1 MPNKFDLQ
9 NLSRATPSTQISN
22 LRELFNPVVFA
33 EALLG
38 YTLFDYQKAILLD
51 DSRKLHIRKGR
62 QVGASL
68 TLAMKAV
75 HRAVTRPYT
84 TVAIISPSQRQSSLV
99 FKYIKDMFLSH
110 ELLKPEVDG
119 KARYSQTV
127 IELLN
132 GSIIYSLPC
141 GSDGRTIRGISLSA
155 GSMMIVDEAAFIP
168 EKVWPAI
175 EYFTATGGQEILS
188 STPLAK
194 QGRYFDCS
202 QDASYTRLTITS
214 WQNPLIDRVWLEE
227 RKKSHSYE
235 SEINAEF
242 MDGEGAFFPADM
254 VREAINADLTWDE
267 QPARSAGMV
276 KFMGIDLGIEQDPTV
291 ITVCRRL
298 PDKLQPIYMMAFKKD
313 NDKGYEA
320 DYTFVRS
327 YDEIVN
333 KAKQLADIYDVGY
346 ASVDATNN
354 AYVAESLEKS
364 MTVYPI
370 KFNSTAKNGNPMK
383 TELMY
388 TLQAALASH
397 KLEIPNH
404 PVLIR
409 QLMNYRYELTDNKNL
424 KFSAKDEDFI
434 DSLALCIYN
443 ELAIKEPDNFG
454 VA

>member
-1 MPNKFDLQ
+1 MANKFDLQ
-9 NLSRATPSTQISN
+9 NFARATPHTQIEN
-22 LRELFNPVVFA
+22 LKELFNPVTFA

-38 YTLFDYQKAILLD
+38 YKLFDYQKAILLND
-51 DSRKLHIRKGR
+51 DRKLHIRKGR

-84 TVAIISPSQRQSSLV
+84 TVAVISPSQRQSSLV

-110 ELLKPEVDG
+110 ELLKPEIG
-119 KARYSQTV
+119 KAQYSQTV

-168 EKVWPAI
+168 EKVWSAI
-175 EYFTATGGQEILS
+175 DYFTATGGQEILS

-194 QGRYFDCS
+194 LGKYYE
-202 QDASYTRLTITS
+202 ASEDKTYSHLVIPS
-214 WQNPLIDRVWLEE
+214 WMNPLIEKEWLEE
-227 RKKSHSYE
+227 RKKSYSYA
-235 SEINAEF
+235 SEIAAEF
-242 MDGEGAFFPADM
+242 MDGEGKFFPFDIITA
-254 VREAINADLTWDE
+254 AINADLSWEE
-267 QPARSAGMV
+267 QPAKSQGMM
-276 KFMGIDLGIEQDPTV
+276 KMMGIDLGIEQDPSV
-291 ITVCRRL
+291 ITICRKV
-298 PDKLQPIYMMAFKKD
+298 DKLQPVFMKAYKKD
-313 NDKGYEA
+313 NGKGYEA
-320 DYTFVRS
+320 DYEFVRS
-327 YDEIVN
+327 YDEIVS
-333 KAKQLADIYDVGY
+333 KAKQLKELYDVTY
-346 ASVDATNN
+346 AAVDATNN
-354 AYVAESLEKS
+354 AYVSESLEKH
-364 MTVYPI
+364 MTVFPI

-388 TLQAALASH
+388 TLHAALVSG

-409 QLMNYRYELTDNKNL
+409 QLANYEYSITENKNV
-424 KFSAKDEDFI
+424 KFSPKDEDFI

-443 ELAIKEPDNFG
+443 ELAIKEPDVFG